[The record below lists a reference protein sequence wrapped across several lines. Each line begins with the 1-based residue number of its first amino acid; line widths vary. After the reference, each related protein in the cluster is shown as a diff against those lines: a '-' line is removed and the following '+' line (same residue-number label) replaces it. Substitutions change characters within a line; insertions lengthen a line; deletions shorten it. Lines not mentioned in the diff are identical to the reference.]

1 MVALFRRIGVAIA
14 GVALILVGIV
24 LLVLPGPGLLLIAA
38 GLGVLATEFPAV
50 RRFVDWLLATRPAIA
65 TRLHWQ
71 RFRNAVR
78 SRRDARRLRR
88 SL

>member
-1 MVALFRRIGVAIA
+1 MLALFRRIGVAIA

-38 GLGVLATEFPAV
+38 GLGLLATEFPAV
-50 RRFVDWLLATRPAIA
+50 RRFVDWLLATRPAVA
-65 TRLHWQ
+65 VRQRLQ
-71 RFRNAVR
+71 RFGTAVR

>member
-1 MVALFRRIGVAIA
+1 MVALLRRIGVAIA
-14 GVALILVGIV
+14 GLVLILVGIV

-38 GLGVLATEFPAV
+38 GLGLLATEFPFV

-65 TRLHWQ
+65 ARRQWQ
-71 RFRNAVR
+71 RVGKAAR
-78 SRRDARRLRR
+78 SRRDARRVRR

>member
-1 MVALFRRIGVAIA
+1 MLALFRRIGVAIA

-38 GLGVLATEFPAV
+38 GLGLLATEFPAV
-50 RRFVDWLLATRPAIA
+50 RRFVDWLLATRPAVA
-65 TRLHWQ
+65 VRQRWQ
-71 RFRNAVR
+71 RFGTAVR

>member
-1 MVALFRRIGVAIA
+1 MVALFRRIGVTIA
-14 GVALILVGIV
+14 GLALILVGIV

-50 RRFVDWLLATRPAIA
+50 RRFVDWLLATRPAVA
-65 TRLHWQ
+65 ARLHWQ
-71 RFRNAVR
+71 RFGNAVR
-78 SRRDARRLRR
+78 SRRDTRRVRR